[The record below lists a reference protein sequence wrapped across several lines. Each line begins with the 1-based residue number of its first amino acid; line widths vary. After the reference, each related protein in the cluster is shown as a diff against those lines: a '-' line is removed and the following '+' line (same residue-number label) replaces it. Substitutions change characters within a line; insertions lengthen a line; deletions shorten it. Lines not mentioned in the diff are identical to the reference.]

1 MKLAILFWFYKEPEI
16 CENRLQLL
24 KKNNPD
30 LKIYGLFGGEKNES
44 DKYKK
49 LLGNYLDDFYVS
61 PFENNRWKWINGDL
75 MILDWFQKK
84 GTDLEWDSIAIV
96 QWDVL
101 VFNSIKKQFEEI
113 KKDEIYL
120 SGTRILDKEIENRW
134 DWTRPG
140 GKEMNNYIQFLKY
153 IRKNFGYKSDVFCCK
168 FIFQIFPRL
177 FFEKYLTV
185 KDKEIGMLEY
195 KIPLYAKIFNIP
207 FFEKDIGVWWFDTKR
222 IIKNNPLNAGR
233 KEINQLFIEAE
244 LKKKNG
250 FRLFHPYF
258 RKWPAKTE

>member
-1 MKLAILFWFYKEPEI
+1 MKLAILFWFYKEPEV

-24 KKNNPD
+24 KKYNPD

-44 DKYKK
+44 GRYKK

-61 PFENNRWKWINGDL
+61 YFENCNWKWINGDL

-96 QWDVL
+96 QWDML
-101 VFNSIKKQFEEI
+101 VFNSIKKQFKGI

-120 SGTRILDKEIENRW
+120 SGIRTLDKEIENRW
-134 DWTRPG
+134 VWTKPD
-140 GKEMNNYIQFLKY
+140 GKERNNYIQFLKY

-185 KDKEIGMLEY
+185 KNREIGMLEY
-195 KIPLYAKIFNIP
+195 KIPLYAKIFDIP
-207 FFEKDIGVWWFDTKR
+207 FFEKDLGVWWFE
-222 IIKNNPLNAGR
+222 IKSKKCETPLNANTV
-233 KEINQLFIEAE
+233 EIKKSFIESE
-244 LKKKNG
+244 LNKKKG
-250 FRLFHPYF
+250 FRFFHPYVN
-258 RKWPAKTE
+258 KW